1 MSTAARFRAGIESW
15 DIDAVGELLAPD
27 IVFNTPVMPEPYV
40 GRDKVTR
47 LLSLVAQT
55 FEEFRYTDE
64 LHGDGA
70 HALVFK
76 AKVAGNDVQ
85 GIDLIRID
93 QQDLVAEFTVLLRP
107 ISGLM
112 PFAETIGPKIMEAG
126 LMPSGA

>member
-15 DIDAVGELLAPD
+15 DIDAVRELLAPD
-27 IVFNTPVMPEPYV
+27 VVFNTPVMPEPYV
-40 GRDKVTR
+40 GRDKVAQ

-55 FEEFRYTDE
+55 FEEFHYTDE
-64 LHGDGA
+64 LETEGA

-85 GIDLIRID
+85 GIDLIRIGD
-93 QQDLVAEFTVLLRP
+93 QDLVVEFTVLLRP

-126 LMPSGA
+126 LMPAT